1 MKRIALGRWP
11 AAIPALLILCASYAT
26 SMAQGARLSL
36 MVEPVSQG
44 RIVAL
49 GDTLRTDAQDYF
61 VADLLKF
68 YLSGI
73 RLLQDDSLVW
83 TDAESSRLYDLS
95 EPKPFEL
102 NLPQTLAFNT
112 IRFYVGI
119 DSITNVSGAM
129 GGDLD
134 PVKGMYWSWQ
144 SGYINFK
151 AEGRSNTCN
160 NPKKEFQ
167 LHLGGYMAPG
177 KALQEVS
184 LRVQQKPAICL
195 QFDLLRFL
203 QASGLEKRSHLMSPG
218 PAAVKLSGLVA
229 QCFKAKAL

>member
-1 MKRIALGRWP
+1 MKCIALRRLS
-11 AAIPALLILCASYAT
+11 AAIPALFLFCVCHVT
-26 SMAQGARLSL
+26 SLAQGARLSL
-36 MVEPVSQG
+36 MVEPVSYG
-44 RIVAL
+44 RAVAL
-49 GDTLRTDAQDYF
+49 GDTLQADAHDYF
-61 VADLLKF
+61 IADLLKF

-73 RLLQDDSLVW
+73 CLLQDDSLVW
-83 TDAESSRLYDLS
+83 TDPQSSHLYDLS
-95 EPKPFEL
+95 EPTPFEL
-102 NLPQTLAFNT
+102 DLPQTLAYNT

-151 AEGRSNTCN
+151 AEGRSSACN

-167 LHLGGYMAPG
+167 LHLGGYMAPD

-184 LRVQQKPAICL
+184 LRVPQKPVICL

-203 QASGLEKRSHLMSPG
+203 QASDLQKRSHLMSPG
-218 PAAVKLSGLVA
+218 PAAVKLSGVAA
-229 QCFKAKAL
+229 QCFKTKAL